1 MMTVNNKTTE
11 LDTLVVGAGFAGIYQ
26 LYTLRKLGYSV
37 RVIDKAGGVGGTWYW
52 NRYPGAMSDS
62 ESFVYRFTWDR
73 EDLRTY
79 PWSNRYLQGPEI
91 RQYLEHIVDRHDLR
105 KDIQLDTELLG
116 ADWDAEQNKWRVTTT
131 TNEVFVVRYLITA
144 LGLLSTAKLPNIPG
158 LDEFQGEICHTSAWR
173 EDFDLTDKRVGIL
186 GNGSTGVQVIT
197 DIASRVKSLV
207 SFQRSPQYS
216 VPSGNGPVSPEYR
229 QGLNEK
235 YDEIVES
242 LPKTATCFGFTES
255 TVPYASVDPDKR
267 EHIFQSLWDQGNA
280 FRFMFEGFSDISTN
294 KEANEAACTFI
305 KSKIAQIVTDPEKA
319 RKLMPREPYA
329 RRPLC
334 DGGYYKQFNRPN
346 VDIVN
351 LRDAPIEHISATG
364 IKTSDGQFYELDTLI
379 LATGFEAVEGSYT
392 RVQLHGRS
400 GESLADHWKNGPTS
414 YLGSFVP
421 GFPNLFLISGPQG
434 PFANAPPNIETQVKL
449 NTELIQRA
457 EKLRATGTV
466 AVIEAVPEA
475 EADWGG
481 HCNEL
486 AQATLFPLIPS
497 WIFANVPG
505 APRPIP
511 RFFLGGVAN
520 FITILDGVVQA
531 GYDGFAA
538 PLGNGRKDVCN
549 GPSKNGSLENVT
561 LEKGTVEA
569 ALA

>member
-1 MMTVNNKTTE
+1 MTVDQKTTE

-37 RVIDKAGGVGGTWYW
+37 RTIDKAGGVGGTWYW

-62 ESFVYRFTWDR
+62 ESFVFRFTWDR

-79 PWSNRYLQGPEI
+79 PWTHRYLQGPEI
-91 RQYLEHIVDRHDLR
+91 RQYLEHMVDRHDLR
-105 KDIQLDTELLG
+105 KDIQLNTELLS
-116 ADWDAEQNKWRVTTT
+116 ADWDADQNKWRVTTS

-144 LGLLSTAKLPNIPG
+144 LGLLSTAKLPNIRG
-158 LDEFQGEICHTSAWR
+158 LDEFQGEICHTSRWR
-173 EDFDLTDKRVGIL
+173 DDFDLTDKRVGVL

-197 DIASRVKSLV
+197 AIASRVKSLV

-216 VPSGNGPVSPEYR
+216 VPSGNGPITAEYR
-229 QGLNEK
+229 QELNEH
-235 YDEIVES
+235 YDEIMDS

-255 TVPYASVDPDKR
+255 TTPYASVDPDKR
-267 EHIFQSLWDQGNA
+267 EGIFQSLWDQGNG
-280 FRFMFEGFSDISTN
+280 FRFMFGGFSDISTN
-294 KEANEAACTFI
+294 VEANEATCKFV

-334 DGGYYKQFNRPN
+334 DGGYYQQFNRPN

-351 LRDAPIEHISATG
+351 LRDTPIDRISATG
-364 IKTSDGQFYELDTLI
+364 LTTTDGRFYELDTLI
-379 LATGFEAVEGSYT
+379 LATGFDAVEGSYI
-392 RVQLHGRS
+392 RIQFHGRS
-400 GESLADHWKNGPTS
+400 GETLADHWKNGPTS

-421 GFPNLFLISGPQG
+421 GFPNLLLISGPQG
-434 PFANAPPNIETQVKL
+434 PFANAPPNVEMQVNL
-449 NTELIQRA
+449 NNELIQRA
-457 EKLRATGTV
+457 EKLRATGAE
-466 AVIEAVPEA
+466 AVIEALPEA
-475 EADWGG
+475 ERDWGE

-486 AQATLFPLIPS
+486 AQATLFPSIPS

-505 APRPIP
+505 APGPIP

-520 FITILDGVVQA
+520 FLAVLEGVVKV

-538 PLGNGRKDVCN
+538 PLGNGLKEVCN
-549 GPSKNGSLENVT
+549 GRSKKNGSLDKVT
-561 LEKGTVEA
+561 LQNGAAEV

>member
-1 MMTVNNKTTE
+1 MPVDNQPIE

-79 PWSNRYLQGPEI
+79 PWTTRYLHGPEI
-91 RQYLEHIVDRHDLR
+91 LKYLEHIVDRHDLR
-105 KDIQLDTELLG
+105 RDIQLDTELLS
-116 ADWDAEQNKWRVTTT
+116 AEWDAQQSRWRVTTS

-144 LGLLSTAKLPNIPG
+144 LGLLSTAKLPNIAG
-158 LDEFQGEICHTSAWR
+158 LEDFKGELCHTSRWR
-173 EDFDLTDKRVGIL
+173 DDFDLTGKRVGVL

-197 DIASRVKSLV
+197 DISSRVKSLV

-216 VPSGNGPVSPEYR
+216 VPSGNGPVTPEYR
-229 QGLNEK
+229 QWLNEN

-255 TVPYASVDPDKR
+255 TTPFASVDPEAR
-267 EHIFQSLWDQGNA
+267 EEIFQKLWDQGNG
-280 FRFMFEGFSDISTN
+280 FRFMFGGYSDIATS
-294 KEANEAACTFI
+294 KEANEAACSFV
-305 KSKIAQIVTDPEKA
+305 KSKIAQIVIDPEKA

-351 LRDAPIEHISATG
+351 LRDTPIDHITASG
-364 IKTSDGQFYELDTLI
+364 VKTTDGQFYELDTLI
-379 LATGFEAVEGSYT
+379 LATGYDAVEGSYT
-392 RVQLHGRS
+392 RIRIQGRS
-400 GESLADHWKNGPTS
+400 GESLADHWKHGPTS

-421 GFPNLFLISGPQG
+421 GFPNLFMISGPQG
-434 PFANAPPNIETQVKL
+434 PFANAPPNVEMQVNL
-449 NTELIQRA
+449 NNALIQRA
-457 EKLRATGTV
+457 EKMRATGLA
-466 AVIEAVPEA
+466 AVIEAIPQA
-475 EADWGG
+475 EAVWGE

-486 AQATLFPLIPS
+486 AQTTLFPSIPS

-505 APRPIP
+505 APGPIP
-511 RFFLGGVAN
+511 RFFLGGLAN
-520 FITILDGVVQA
+520 FIAIVDGVAQA

-538 PLGNGRKDVCN
+538 PLGTGRKAVQI
-549 GPSKNGSLENVT
+549 GPSTNGALENGSLRN
-561 LEKGTVEA
+561 GSVEV